1 MIIVQNVITTK
12 LCNKKVLFYRN
23 EKMELEIIR
32 KISKVK
38 EILIQKGFVPIPKNL
53 YYEEENVESFV
64 NEKFRVDIYPSG
76 KICSTVEFHFLKDI
90 EKYKRHYGGL
100 VQNRELCIIK
110 GCRIN
115 KGES

>member
-1 MIIVQNVITTK
+1 MELKIIV
-12 LCNKKVLFYRN
+12 KV
-23 EKMELEIIR
+23 
-32 KISKVK
+32 SKVK
-38 EILIQKGFVPIPKNL
+38 EILISKGFVAIPKHF

-76 KICSTVEFHFLKDI
+76 KICSTVEFHLSKDI

-110 GCRIN
+110 GCWIKN
-115 KGES
+115 KGEEGIYLENRKTNR